1 MSSGKPLSS
10 VLNLVEGFTPWP
22 VCGVDG
28 DALQDSV
35 GPPGTKAFCVPRFLI
50 TGNRLAHLPGPSL
63 SSNEQVETGAN
74 LERGGMQ
81 RQGKSSQETI
91 TQPRDRA

>member
-10 VLNLVEGFTPWP
+10 VLNLVEGFTLWP

-35 GPPGTKAFCVPRFLI
+35 GPPGTKPFWVPHFLI
-50 TGNRLAHLPGPSL
+50 IGNSLAHLPGPSL
-63 SSNEQVETGAN
+63 SSNEQVQMGAN
-74 LERGGMQ
+74 LGREGMQ

-91 TQPRDRA
+91 TQPWDRA